1 MFRIG
6 LFSRISQVPVSAL
19 RYYAD
24 IGLLEPAEIDPSS
37 GYRYYAAAQLPRV
50 NRILALKDMGLSLDE
65 IGSMLDEGIDAGQLR
80 GMLRM
85 KRAEIGKEVAEQQAR
100 LDRVEA
106 RLRLIEKE
114 GTMPEAEVVLKKVD
128 SLRGLAVREVLP
140 TIGDIGALIG
150 DGFGAIGM
158 AGLALTGPPLTI
170 YHDKEFTGESVDT
183 EIVYLVANISKPVQ
197 TPAGRTLTERV
208 VEGGEVAS
216 IVHTGPYET
225 LGDTYQAIAAWID
238 EHGYRVSGP
247 VQEIYLSDPDEPG
260 PNITEIRMPVEKV

>member
-1 MFRIG
+1 LFRIG

-24 IGLLEPAEIDPSS
+24 IGLLEPAEVDPSS
-37 GYRYYAAAQLPRV
+37 GYRYYTAAQLPRL

-65 IGSMLDEGIDAGQLR
+65 IGSILDEGIDAEQLR

-85 KRAEIGKEVAEQQAR
+85 KRAEIGQKVVEQQAR

-114 GTMPEAEVVLKKVD
+114 GSMPEAEVVLKKVD
-128 SLRGLAVREVLP
+128 GLKGLAVREVMP
-140 TIGDIGALIG
+140 TVSDIGGLIG
-150 DGFGAIGM
+150 DGFAGIGM
-158 AGLALTGPPLTI
+158 AGLAFTGPPLAI

-183 EIVYLVANISKPVQ
+183 EIVYLVSDTGTPVP
-197 TPAGRTLTERV
+197 TPGGRTLTERV
-208 VEGGEVAS
+208 VEGCEVAS

-238 EHGYRVSGP
+238 EHGYQVSGP
-247 VQEIYLSDPDEPG
+247 VQEIYLSNPDEPG

>member
-24 IGLLEPAEIDPSS
+24 IGLLEPAEVDPSS
-37 GYRYYAAAQLPRV
+37 GYRYYTAAQLPRL
-50 NRILALKDMGLSLDE
+50 NRILALKDMGLSLEE
-65 IGSMLDEGIDAGQLR
+65 IGSILDEGIDANQLR

-85 KRAEIGKEVAEQQAR
+85 KRAEIGQQVMEQQAR

-114 GTMPEAEVVLKKVD
+114 GVMPDAEVVVKKVD
-128 SLRGLAVREVLP
+128 SIKGLAMREVMP
-140 TIGDIGALIG
+140 TIGDIGGLIG
-150 DGFGAIGM
+150 DGFAGVGM
-158 AGLALTGPPLTI
+158 AGLAFTGPPLAI
-170 YHDKEFTGESVDT
+170 YHDKEYTGESVDT
-183 EIVYLVANISKPVQ
+183 EFVYVVADTGTPVQ
-197 TPAGRTLTERV
+197 TPAGRTLAERV

-216 IVHTGPYET
+216 IVHSGPYET
-225 LGDTYQAIAAWID
+225 LGDTYQIIAAWID

-247 VQEIYLSDPDEPG
+247 VQEIYLSDPNDPG
-260 PNITEIRMPVEKV
+260 PNITEIRMPVEKA